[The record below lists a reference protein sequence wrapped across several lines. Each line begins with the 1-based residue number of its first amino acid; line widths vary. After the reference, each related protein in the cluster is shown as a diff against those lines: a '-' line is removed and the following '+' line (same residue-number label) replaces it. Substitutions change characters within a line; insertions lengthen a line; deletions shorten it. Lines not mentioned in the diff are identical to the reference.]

1 LAASSFT
8 PAGVGTRV
16 GTDLVDLAHRLTN
29 SGEAYCLA
37 TVVWRRGPSSAK
49 EGYKALITENEKVH
63 GWVAGAC
70 TEPLMVRQA
79 RKAMRDGQPRL
90 MLIGDPEDIDV
101 RARDGLLTFPQT
113 CASEGALE
121 VFVEPVIPSPHLAI
135 IGRSP
140 VVGVMA
146 EMGRALGWRTVI
158 VDDEGESGPDDSA
171 ADRVVKSLD
180 LAEAGVRGGSFVVV
194 ATQGHYDEDALQRA
208 LETDAAYVGLVSS
221 RKRAKSVLDYLRESG
236 VSEEALARVRAPA
249 GLDLGKVRHEE
260 IAVGVIAEL
269 VQLRAAG
276 EVDQPSGTRAEEPAQ
291 EHREISTGDGSR
303 PEAAESSISKP
314 AEAEAAASD
323 PAPDGASNEP
333 VGAPEPEEAI
343 DPVCGMIVEVASARY
358 KSDLEGNT
366 YYFCCP
372 ACRKKFQ
379 ANPQEYLDKVKQGG
393 MT

>member
-1 LAASSFT
+1 M
-8 PAGVGTRV
+8 

-49 EGYKALITENEKVH
+49 EGYKALITEDEEVH

-79 RKAMRDGQPRL
+79 RKAMRDGTPRL
-90 MLIGDPEDIDV
+90 MLIGDPEDIDI

-121 VFVEPVIPSPHLAI
+121 VFVEPVIPSPHLVI

-158 VDDEGESGPDDSA
+158 VDDEGGSDPGP
-171 ADRVVKSLD
+171 ADMVVKALD
-180 LAEAGVRGGSFVVV
+180 LAEAGVRSGSFVIV
-194 ATQGHYDEDALQRA
+194 ATQGHYDEDALERA
-208 LETDAAYVGLVSS
+208 LQTDAAYVGLVSS
-221 RKRAKSVLDYLRESG
+221 RKRAKSVLDYLREAG
-236 VSEEALARVRAPA
+236 VSEEALARVHAPA

-276 EVDQPSGTRAEEPAQ
+276 DLGQPSGGSTADAA
-291 EHREISTGDGSR
+291 HHHAAHTGDGSR
-303 PEAAESSISKP
+303 PQEAEDSSHEPTEAEPKAAEHAQLTSTESSST
-314 AEAEAAASD
+314 
-323 PAPDGASNEP
+323 GATE
-333 VGAPEPEEAI
+333 EPEEAI
-343 DPVCGMIVEVASARY
+343 DPVCGMIVDVASARY
-358 KSDLEGNT
+358 TSELEGKT

-379 ANPQEYLDKVKQGG
+379 ANPEEYLNQVKQEA
-393 MT
+393 

>member
-1 LAASSFT
+1 
-8 PAGVGTRV
+8 V

-49 EGYKALITENEKVH
+49 EGYKALITEDEKVH

-90 MLIGDPEDIDV
+90 MLIGDPEDIDA

-113 CASEGALE
+113 CLSEGALE
-121 VFVEPVIPSPHLAI
+121 VFVEPVIPSPHLVI

-140 VVGVMA
+140 VVGVMV
-146 EMGRALGWRTVI
+146 EMARALGWRTVI
-158 VDDEGESGPDDSA
+158 VDDEGEAGPPDGSSA
-171 ADRVVKSLD
+171 DKVVNSLD
-180 LAEAGVRGGSFVVV
+180 LAEAGVRRGSFVVV
-194 ATQGHYDEDALQRA
+194 ATQGHYDEDALEKA
-208 LETDAAYVGLVSS
+208 LQTDASYVGLVSS
-221 RKRAKSVLDYLRESG
+221 RKRANGVLDYLRDAG
-236 VSEEALARVRAPA
+236 VSEEDLARVHAPA

-276 EVDQPSGTRAEEPAQ
+276 EVEQPSGAPAGSD
-291 EHREISTGDGSR
+291 HHAHHHDVSATDGSR
-303 PEAAESSISKP
+303 PRGEATTEP
-314 AEAEAAASD
+314 AEPAAEAAQA
-323 PAPDGASNEP
+323 APDASAAAPIAATEEP
-333 VGAPEPEEAI
+333 TEAI

-358 KSDLEGNT
+358 KSDLEGKT

-379 ANPQEYLDKVKQGG
+379 ADPHEYLDKVKQEA
-393 MT
+393 